1 MEYISRFVI
10 EEKNL
15 IHCVGVMELYRDLKD
30 IPSPFQRAVV
40 TIGNFDGVHLGHQ
53 LLFREV
59 VERARQS
66 DGTSVVVTFNPHPL
80 KVLRP
85 DGIKLISSTEQKIEL
100 IRQAGIDVLVVIP
113 FDRDFAKTPALEF
126 VDNIL
131 IGTIGVSDLVVGYD
145 YCFGRG
151 REGNIDFLRQQG
163 RKNGF
168 PVTVVEA
175 HYENDVL
182 VSSTKIRE
190 LVTEGRMRDVRTLL
204 GRYYQIHGEVQ
215 LGRQRGGK
223 EVGFPTANL
232 KISED
237 DLCPKRGVYVT
248 QVLYD
253 NKVYGGVSNIGCNP
267 TFGETKLV
275 AETHIFDFDDDIYG
289 HSIKINLLQHLRGE
303 KKFASVTELSKQ
315 IRLDIEVARKVLAR
329 ASKG

>member
-1 MEYISRFVI
+1 
-10 EEKNL
+10 
-15 IHCVGVMELYRDLKD
+15 MELYTDLED
-30 IPSPFQRAVV
+30 IKLPFQRAVV

-53 LLFREV
+53 QLFREV
-59 VERARQS
+59 VNRARQR
-66 DGTSVVVTFNPHPL
+66 DGTSVVVTFDPHPL

-85 DGIKLISSTEQKIEL
+85 DGIQLISTTPQKIEL
-100 IRQAGIDVLVVIP
+100 IRQAGIDALVIIP
-113 FDRDFAKTPALEF
+113 FNKDFAKTPAHEF
-126 VDNIL
+126 VDRIL
-131 IGTIGVSDLVVGYD
+131 IGTIGVCDLVVGYD

-163 RKNGF
+163 QKNGF

-190 LVTEGRMRDVRTLL
+190 LVTAGRMRDVRTLL

-215 LGRQRGGK
+215 LGRQRGGN

-237 DLCPKRGVYVT
+237 DLCPQKGVYVT
-248 QVLYD
+248 QVLYAD
-253 NKVYGGVSNIGCNP
+253 KVYGGVSNIGYNP
-267 TFGETKLV
+267 TFGENKLV
-275 AETHIFDFDDDIYG
+275 AETHIFDFKDDIYG
-289 HSIKINLLQHLRGE
+289 HSIKINLLRHLRGE
-303 KKFASVTELSKQ
+303 KKFASVAELSEQ

-329 ASKG
+329 AAEK